1 MSIQA
6 GSNTFMI
13 LQIHTKQPQ
22 LLPHAASK
30 TIPTKSRDCLHR
42 ICSNFQKQLDRQQ
55 QNGTEHT
62 GCFFKAKQLDMASVK
77 SKCNISRY
85 IHCFRSIHFYFTY
98 SVKVKT
104 KP

>member
-13 LQIHTKQPQ
+13 SQIHTKQPQ

-42 ICSNFQKQLDRQQ
+42 TCSNFQKQLDRQR

-62 GCFFKAKQLDMASVK
+62 GLRDVLSKLNNLTWHLSRVNTTFQGIYTASGAFIFILPEV
-77 SKCNISRY
+77 
-85 IHCFRSIHFYFTY
+85 
-98 SVKVKT
+98 
-104 KP
+104 